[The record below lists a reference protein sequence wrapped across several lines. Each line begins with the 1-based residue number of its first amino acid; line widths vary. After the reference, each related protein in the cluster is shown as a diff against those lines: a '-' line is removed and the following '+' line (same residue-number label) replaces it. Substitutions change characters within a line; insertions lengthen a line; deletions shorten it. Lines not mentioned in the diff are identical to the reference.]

1 MCTCVSRNE
10 KKSSHKNTQLQYTS
24 LDDILQEVAR
34 LGKLIILAKMD
45 NKLFRRKWIS
55 NQHLD

>member
-10 KKSSHKNTQLQYTS
+10 KKSSHKNKQLQYTS